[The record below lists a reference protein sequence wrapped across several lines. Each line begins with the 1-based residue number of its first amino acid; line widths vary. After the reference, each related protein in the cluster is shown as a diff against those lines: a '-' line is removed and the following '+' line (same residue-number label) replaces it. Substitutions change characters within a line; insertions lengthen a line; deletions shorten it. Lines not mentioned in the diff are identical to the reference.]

1 VKKELDVR
9 EEPVMEKV
17 LMVEELAQIMVE
29 ITMVE
34 KVAKIAQV
42 MVEMTLVVL
51 EVASVVVQHM

>member
-1 VKKELDVR
+1 
-9 EEPVMEKV
+9 MEKV
-17 LMVEELAQIMVE
+17 LMVKELAQIMVE
-29 ITMVE
+29 IAMVE

>member
-17 LMVEELAQIMVE
+17 LMVKELAQIMVE
-29 ITMVE
+29 IAMVE
-34 KVAKIAQV
+34 KVAKMAQV

>member
-1 VKKELDVR
+1 
-9 EEPVMEKV
+9 MEKV

-29 ITMVE
+29 IAMVE
-34 KVAKIAQV
+34 KVAKMAQV